1 MQISKM
7 MFSTPAVLSA
17 VIKEQQ
23 NKSLTIGVL
32 GKNLH
37 ITEVNNVGLMTVNSF
52 LTSHKTPL
60 VTGKPCSAF
69 SGFLDTS

>member
-17 VIKEQQ
+17 VTKEQQ
-23 NKSLTIGVL
+23 NKSLTIRVL

-52 LTSHKTPL
+52 LTSRKTPL

>member
-23 NKSLTIGVL
+23 NKSLTTGVL
-32 GKNLH
+32 GKTLH

-52 LTSHKTPL
+52 FT
-60 VTGKPCSAF
+60 
-69 SGFLDTS
+69 

>member
-52 LTSHKTPL
+52 LT
-60 VTGKPCSAF
+60 
-69 SGFLDTS
+69 